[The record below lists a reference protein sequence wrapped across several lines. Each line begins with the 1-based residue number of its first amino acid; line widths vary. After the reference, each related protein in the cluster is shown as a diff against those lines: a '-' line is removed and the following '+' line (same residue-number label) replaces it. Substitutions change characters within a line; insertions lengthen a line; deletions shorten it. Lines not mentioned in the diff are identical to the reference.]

1 MDRKLSIIVAAMSK
15 SHLLIEIESFLASSG
30 MAATTFGQKSVHEW
44 RLVERLRD
52 GGDVTT
58 RTAERIRTFIAAH
71 AAENSTPRRPSGSG
85 RVAA

>member
-1 MDRKLSIIVAAMSK
+1 MSK
-15 SHLLIEIESFLASSG
+15 SPLLIEIESFLEVSG
-30 MAATTFGQKSVHEW
+30 MAATTFGQKAVHEW

-58 RTAERIRTFIAAH
+58 RTAERIREFIAQH
-71 AAENSTPRRPSGSG
+71 RPRPGERTGRGGSG